1 MCEEWQP
8 YSYGILPPSSGR
20 RCPEGAEVGFR
31 YRLKRNVRYAFP
43 RFVIPSAAEGS
54 FSLAVRRR
62 VFDSRERETPYRGR
76 AEAVLP
82 LKGLAKGSWEKGTK
96 KIFRLRSKW
105 QCEKTA
111 FSLLPPQRDAPKAM
125 CKEWQPYSCSILPPS
140 LGRRCP
146 EGAEVGS
153 QRNEKKW
160 EEVFPR
166 FVIPSAAE
174 GSFSFPV
181 SVFLRNAVC
190 MKHRD
195 PQLFGERC
203 FPLSAPLTAFA

>member
-8 YSYGILPPSSGR
+8 YSCGILPPSSGR
-20 RCPEGAEVGFR
+20 RCPEGAEVGSQWNE
-31 YRLKRNVRYAFP
+31 KQWEEVFP

-76 AEAVLP
+76 AETVLP
-82 LKGLAKGSWEKGTK
+82 LKGLAKGSWEKGTE
-96 KIFRLRSKW
+96 KISRLRSKW

-125 CKEWQPYSCSILPPS
+125 REEWQSYSCGILPPS
-140 LGRRCP
+140 SGRRCP

-153 QRNEKKW
+153 RYRLN
-160 EEVFPR
+160 PN
-166 FVIPSAAE
+166 P
-174 GSFSFPV
+174 
-181 SVFLRNAVC
+181 
-190 MKHRD
+190 
-195 PQLFGERC
+195 
-203 FPLSAPLTAFA
+203 AP